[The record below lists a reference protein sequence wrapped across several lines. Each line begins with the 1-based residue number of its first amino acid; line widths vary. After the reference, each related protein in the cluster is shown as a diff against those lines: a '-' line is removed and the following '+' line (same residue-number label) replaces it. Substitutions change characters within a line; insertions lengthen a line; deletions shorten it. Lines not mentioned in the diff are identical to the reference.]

1 MVLKCGLVGWL
12 VVPVVV
18 DRQENWVEQCG
29 GGSCRCNGCRSMCP
43 RCHQRREWGCRPDWM
58 GVQLVEVRLHG
69 LWIGDVVSR
78 NVVLGEIDD
87 VEEPR
92 ESGVLAV
99 IFVCMGM
106 GFCGPWRVSWMID
119 NEEEENEVELHVE
132 ENSDGDGNVQKVDGN
147 VILESWI
154 VVGVLVMVEHVVGE
168 EERWLELGQC
178 EGPERQVRW
187 VWLSVQVEAW
197 RSVVV

>member
-1 MVLKCGLVGWL
+1 MGL
-12 VVPVVV
+12 
-18 DRQENWVEQCG
+18 
-29 GGSCRCNGCRSMCP
+29 
-43 RCHQRREWGCRPDWM
+43 
-58 GVQLVEVRLHG
+58 QLVEVRLHG

-99 IFVCMGM
+99 IVVCMEM
-106 GFCGPWRVSWMID
+106 GFCGPWRVLWMID

-132 ENSDGDGNVQKVDGN
+132 EICDGDGNVQKVDGN

-154 VVGVLVMVEHVVGE
+154 VVGVLVVVELVVGE
-168 EERWLELGQC
+168 EERWLELGRYD
-178 EGPERQVRW
+178 GPERPVRW

>member
-1 MVLKCGLVGWL
+1 MYLPPQNFHCRRQGRGRTQRQVVLKCGLVGWS
-12 VVPVVV
+12 VVPAVV
-18 DRQENWVEQCG
+18 DRQESWVEQCG

-58 GVQLVEVRLHG
+58 GLQLVEVRLHG

-99 IFVCMGM
+99 IVVCMEM
-106 GFCGPWRVSWMID
+106 GFCGPWRVSWMTD
-119 NEEEENEVELHVE
+119 NEEEENEVELHVG

-168 EERWLELGQC
+168 EERWLELG
-178 EGPERQVRW
+178 
-187 VWLSVQVEAW
+187 
-197 RSVVV
+197 

>member
-1 MVLKCGLVGWL
+1 M
-12 VVPVVV
+12 VV
-18 DRQENWVEQCG
+18 DRQESWVEHCG
-29 GGSCRCNGCRSMCP
+29 DGNCRCSGCRSMCP

-58 GVQLVEVRLHG
+58 GLQLGEVRLHG

-78 NVVLGEIDD
+78 NVVSGEIDD
-87 VEEPR
+87 VEEPQ
-92 ESGVLAV
+92 ESDVLAV
-99 IFVCMGM
+99 IVVCMEM
-106 GFCGPWRVSWMID
+106 GFCGPWRVSWMTD
-119 NEEEENEVELHVE
+119 NEEEENEVELHVG

-197 RSVVV
+197 RSVVVQL

>member
-18 DRQENWVEQCG
+18 DRQENWVEHCG
-29 GGSCRCNGCRSMCP
+29 DGSCRCSGCRSMYP
-43 RCHQRREWGCRPDWM
+43 RCHQRREWGCSSDWM
-58 GVQLVEVRLHG
+58 GLQQVEVRLHG

-78 NVVLGEIDD
+78 NVVVGEIDD

-154 VVGVLVMVEHVVGE
+154 VVGVLVMVELVVGE

-178 EGPERQVRW
+178 EGPERPVRW

>member
-1 MVLKCGLVGWL
+1 MGL
-12 VVPVVV
+12 
-18 DRQENWVEQCG
+18 
-29 GGSCRCNGCRSMCP
+29 
-43 RCHQRREWGCRPDWM
+43 
-58 GVQLVEVRLHG
+58 QLVEVRLHG

-78 NVVLGEIDD
+78 NVVVGEIDD

-132 ENSDGDGNVQKVDGN
+132 EICDGDGNVQKVDGN

-154 VVGVLVMVEHVVGE
+154 VVGVLVVVELVVA
-168 EERWLELGQC
+168 LG
-178 EGPERQVRW
+178 
-187 VWLSVQVEAW
+187 VQHH
-197 RSVVV
+197 